1 MNAKVDISMK
11 RSIRF
16 CAIALIALLC
26 ISAVSVALACSGYSN
41 RTYWANESKVYGRI
55 DACSCTPRN
64 NHLYASTRA
73 QFENSS
79 GELEWTNWTES
90 YGDNVAYKSSTTSPN
105 GPVSKGT
112 VHFRHECVTG
122 GSDYVYYDLTVTP

>member
-1 MNAKVDISMK
+1 MEFSSGYRQISNLSTQMNAKGDISIK

-16 CAIALIALLC
+16 FAIALSALLC
-26 ISAVSVALACSGYSN
+26 VSAVSVALACSH
-41 RTYWANESKVYGRI
+41 
-55 DACSCTPRN
+55 TPRN

-73 QFENSS
+73 QVEYSS
-79 GELEWTNWTES
+79 GELEWTYWTES
-90 YGDNVAYKSSTTSPN
+90 YGDDVAYKSSTTSPN

-112 VHFRHECVTG
+112 VHFHHECVTG

>member
-1 MNAKVDISMK
+1 MEFSSGYCQISNLSTQMNAKGDISIK

-16 CAIALIALLC
+16 FAIALSALLC
-26 ISAVSVALACSGYSN
+26 VSAVSVALACSY
-41 RTYWANESKVYGRI
+41 
-55 DACSCTPRN
+55 TPRN

-79 GELEWTNWTES
+79 GELEWTYRTKS
-90 YGDNVAYKSSTTSPN
+90 YGDDVAYKSSTISPN

-112 VHFRHECVTG
+112 VHFHHECVTG

>member
-1 MNAKVDISMK
+1 MNAKGDISIK

-16 CAIALIALLC
+16 FAIALNALLC
-26 ISAVSVALACSGYSN
+26 VSAVSVALAYS
-41 RTYWANESKVYGRI
+41 Y
-55 DACSCTPRN
+55 TPIN

-79 GELEWTNWTES
+79 GELEWTYRTKS
-90 YGDNVAYKSSTTSPN
+90 YGDDVAYKSSTISPN

-112 VHFRHECVTG
+112 VHFHHKCVTG